1 MLWRAF
7 MLNSAHQNKAII
19 KQDMCQF
26 REVLTLMMLFVMS
39 VLLLSKSFVKNKKTS
54 YLASLY

>member
-1 MLWRAF
+1 